1 MLDLEESNLFALNR
15 FPGSDAVERGKRA
28 NMGITWTRHDP
39 AGWTMGVTLGRVVR
53 DRDRGQFGP
62 ASGLDGRSSDW
73 LAGATFTLGNG
84 YALAGREPWQ
94 PPLHYPLGLRFLT
107 AQIMASLLLFPPDM
121 APVDAEINRLNNQ
134 ILVRYYEHEWRQV
147 MP

>member
-1 MLDLEESNLFALNR
+1 MGLCA
-15 FPGSDAVERGKRA
+15 GRA
-28 NMGITWTRHDP
+28 R
-39 AGWTMGVTLGRVVR
+39 
-53 DRDRGQFGP
+53 
-62 ASGLDGRSSDW
+62 
-73 LAGATFTLGNG
+73 
-84 YALAGREPWQ
+84 ALATAAA
-94 PPLHYPLGLRFLT
+94 LSLGLRFLT

>member
-1 MLDLEESNLFALNR
+1 HAY
-15 FPGSDAVERGKRA
+15 V
-28 NMGITWTRHDP
+28 P
-39 AGWTMGVTLGRVVR
+39 A
-53 DRDRGQFGP
+53 FGE
-62 ASGLDGRSSDW
+62 W
-73 LAGATFTLGNG
+73 G

-94 PPLHYPLGLRFLT
+94 PPLHYPPGLRFLT